1 MSPVRRLTLGFV
13 ACAAV
18 FAGLLAPSA
27 LTAVG
32 GGQAASPAT
41 IFIDASVTDASAPAV
56 TTLRP
61 EDLRV
66 SVDGKPR
73 KVVSL
78 RFVCRGPGADVA
90 AALVGRSKSAAGA
103 VERTRVLLLVA
114 DENAIVRGQQKPVT
128 AAVARVL
135 DGLGSADVAA
145 VATLP
150 RPQAGLVLNSDAVLW
165 QAAVAQITGRAVSDT
180 LASDRRQ
187 PPTQSL
193 RVRAQEGPI
202 RTSRHVSKSSGRQ
215 HATGV
220 VPRRTPQMAPATR
233 GRARRFARCA
243 KSSTVSR
250 HCRASSPFSSSGKRN
265 R

>member
-13 ACAAV
+13 ACAAA

-27 LTAVG
+27 LIAVG
-32 GGQAASPAT
+32 GSQAASPPT
-41 IFIDASVTDASAPAV
+41 IFIDASVTDASARAV

-78 RFVCRGPGADVA
+78 RYVCRGPGADVA

-103 VERTRVLLLVA
+103 VERTRVLLVVA

-150 RPQAGLVLNSDAVLW
+150 RPQARLVLNSDAVLW
-165 QAAVAQITGRAVSDT
+165 QAAVAQITGRAVADT
-180 LASDRRQ
+180 LASTQAPAPDSVAQNAGARGADPDEQARLEVERQAARDRRG
-187 PPTQSL
+187 
-193 RVRAQEGPI
+193 AQEDATDGPGDARPGASTRALRDI
-202 RTSRHVSKSSGRQ
+202 IDGLAKLPGLKS
-215 HATGV
+215 V
-220 VPRRTPQMAPATR
+220 L
-233 GRARRFARCA
+233 
-243 KSSTVSR
+243 
-250 HCRASSPFSSSGKRN
+250 SSGKRN